1 MQRMETGWSAQSID
15 RPSLVRTA
23 FRLELLT
30 LAWMAIEAIVAIGA
44 GIAAGSL
51 MVTAFGVDSVIE
63 LGSAAVLIW
72 RLRVELRDGR
82 AFPEAIEHRASRI
95 AGLLLLALA
104 AYILVAAC
112 WRLWMREGGGFSLPG
127 LIVAALAIPVMYV
140 LARRKRA
147 AANRLGSRAMRAD
160 AAESAA
166 CLWLS
171 LVVVVGQGAE
181 LAIGAWWVDPVAS
194 LGVLWFVLREGREAW
209 LGETCC

>member
-1 MQRMETGWSAQSID
+1 VQSVH

-23 FRLELLT
+23 FRLELVT

-44 GIAAGSL
+44 GIVAGSL
-51 MVTAFGVDSVIE
+51 MVTAFGIDSLIE
-63 LGSAAVLIW
+63 LGSAVVLIW

-95 AGLLLLALA
+95 AGLLLFALA
-104 AYILVAAC
+104 AYLFVAAG
-112 WRLWMREGGGFSLPG
+112 WRLWMREGGGFSPPG
-127 LIVAALAIPVMYV
+127 LIVATLAIPVMYL
-140 LARRKRA
+140 LARRKLA
-147 AANRLGSRAMRAD
+147 VAKQLGSRAMRAD

-171 LVVVVGQGAE
+171 RVVVVGQGAE

-194 LGVLWFVLREGREAW
+194 LGVLWFVLREAREAW
-209 LGETCC
+209 FGNACC

>member
-1 MQRMETGWSAQSID
+1 VQRID
-15 RPSLVRTA
+15 RPALVRTA

-51 MVTAFGVDSVIE
+51 MVTAFGIDSLIE

-72 RLRVELRDGR
+72 RLRVELRHGR
-82 AFPEAIEHRASRI
+82 AFPEAIEHRAGHI
-95 AGLLLLALA
+95 AGLLLFALA
-104 AYILVAAC
+104 AYILVAAG
-112 WRLWMREGGGFSLPG
+112 WRLWMREGGGFSPPG
-127 LIVAALAIPVMYV
+127 LIVAALAIPVMYL
-140 LARRKRA
+140 LARRKLA
-147 AANRLGSRAMRAD
+147 LANQLGSRSMRAD

-194 LGVLWFVLREGREAW
+194 LAVLWFILREAREAW
-209 LGETCC
+209 LGEVCC